1 MSHHHGKCVPNQA
14 QLSDFVAS
22 FARLFHEVGLAFVE
36 PIPDGKL
43 HRIGGT
49 DEPRNLVGWYVL
61 HCNGRP
67 NGVVGNWRTGKT
79 ITWRSSEEFKPFS
92 RFELEAISRANRHRD
107 AAKERRLADAIRRA
121 TAVWSASVPADP
133 AHPYLA
139 CKRVLA
145 LGARQWKDAIV
156 VPLRD
161 AGSRLVGLQFI
172 GPNGCKK
179 FMRGTVKRGAY
190 YAIGGTPGERL
201 LIAEGFATG
210 ASLHMASGLP
220 VAIALDAGNLLPVAR
235 VLRSKFPSV
244 AIIMTA
250 DNDESGVGFAR
261 ASEAARS
268 VNGSIFMP
276 PTIGD
281 DWNDVHVKRR
291 GLDEVRSLLE
301 KRLV

>member
-1 MSHHHGKCVPNQA
+1 MSHNHGKNVPNQA
-14 QLSDFVAS
+14 QISDFVIS

-49 DEPRNLVGWYVL
+49 DEPRNLVGWYIF
-61 HCNGRP
+61 HCDGRP
-67 NGVVGNWRTGKT
+67 NGIVGNWRTGKT
-79 ITWRSSEEFKPFS
+79 ITWRPSKEFKPLS
-92 RFELEAISRANRHRD
+92 GFELEAISRANRHRV
-107 AAKERRLADAIRRA
+107 AAQERRLADAIRRA

-139 CKRVLA
+139 RKRVLA
-145 LGARQWKDAIV
+145 FGARQWNDAIV

-161 AGSRLVGLQFI
+161 ASSRLVGLQFI

-190 YAIGGTPGERL
+190 CAIGGTPGERL

-220 VAIALDAGNLLPVAR
+220 VAVGFDAGNLQPSAVA
-235 VLRSKFPSV
+235 LRAKEPL
-244 AIIMTA
+244 
-250 DNDESGVGFAR
+250 N
-261 ASEAARS
+261 
-268 VNGSIFMP
+268 N
-276 PTIGD
+276 PTG
-281 DWNDVHVKRR
+281 
-291 GLDEVRSLLE
+291 
-301 KRLV
+301 